1 MSKKG
6 FVPFRRE
13 QFALLREAK
22 KLVLTEFKQELSLQ
36 DKNILDKINSYS
48 IESSGTRLK
57 EIYQQLNTDTGSAQA
72 ASNTTRSSDKN
83 QSSAA
88 KQGKKIQIGDM
99 VDGKQCVG
107 FYRGQPVLEEVRS
120 SVKSEAS
127 VTEQTG
133 KVEIGDIVNGKQ
145 CVGFYRGQAVY
156 K

>member
-1 MSKKG
+1 MSKKR
-6 FVPFRRE
+6 FVPFKRE

-22 KLVLTEFKQELSLQ
+22 KLVLTEFKEDLSLQ
-36 DKNILDKINSYS
+36 DKHILGKISSYS
-48 IESSGTRLK
+48 IESSDTRLK
-57 EIYQQLNTDTGSAQA
+57 EIYQQLNADAGSAQA
-72 ASNTTRSSDKN
+72 ASSTARSSEKN
-83 QSSAA
+83 KTSAA
-88 KQGKKIQIGDM
+88 KQGEKIQIGDM
-99 VDGKQCVG
+99 VDGKRCVG